1 MTRIASL
8 AVAGE
13 TGGGAAE
20 LLAAGCFQDRA
31 PELAGL
37 PEEARRAV
45 AEVAARPGWR
55 GREEQCGQTGA
66 GAAVVTLYG
75 LGPAQDLTFAK
86 LERWLLRVAEDAR
99 QSGLHRLAVA
109 LPPHE
114 QTVGAAAAARVERAA
129 ALASYRFERFRSESE
144 NGRLERIELLPPGG
158 ATAAYRDELDGAVKL
173 AAAVAYARDLANTP
187 GNEASPAWLEE
198 RARELAASHGM
209 EITVLDAAELA
220 RRRMG
225 GLLAVGGGSAHP
237 PRLLRLSLGDVREG
251 EGGGAGTARGGAGGA
266 VGGGGARDGAGG
278 SGTGATALVGKGIT
292 FDSGGIS
299 IKPAADMEQMKFDK
313 CGACAVLGAMRAAAD
328 LGIGRE
334 GSGGGEGGAGG
345 PLRAYLPLAENMLGG
360 AAYRPGDIVRCYNG
374 KTVEITNT
382 DAEGRMILAD
392 AISWA
397 VEEGAAALV
406 ELSTLTGA
414 CVVALGHL
422 AAGLFSPDDGL
433 AAELSAAAAASG
445 ERLWRLP
452 MLPEFLDEMKAL
464 HADLRNSAGRWG
476 GASTAAAFL
485 SQFTGGLKRWA
496 HLDIAGVAY
505 AKSEDGRG
513 TAATGFGV
521 ASLVDWL
528 RRREP

>member
-1 MTRIASL
+1 MTQIPSVT
-8 AVAGE
+8 VAAEGPA
-13 TGGGAAE
+13 GAE
-20 LLAAGCFQDRA
+20 LLVVGCFQDGP
-31 PELAGL
+31 PEVDRL
-37 PEEARRAV
+37 PEAVRRAV
-45 AEVAARPGWR
+45 QQVAARPGWH
-55 GREEQCGQTGA
+55 GREEQCGQTSTTSTLST
-66 GAAVVTLYG
+66 AAPTAQTLQDSPQTAQLPQIAPSPATPPVVSLYG
-75 LGPAQDLTFAK
+75 LGMPQEFTFGK

-99 QSGLHRLAVA
+99 QSGFQRLAIA
-109 LPPHE
+109 LPRHE
-114 QTVGAAAAARVERAA
+114 QTVGAAAARRVTRVA
-129 ALASYRFERFRSESE
+129 ALCDYRFEHFRTDID
-144 NGRLERIELLPPGG
+144 NGSLKTVELLPPAGSEADYGDQLG
-158 ATAAYRDELDGAVKL
+158 AAVKV
-173 AAAVAYARDLANTP
+173 AAAVGYARDLANMP
-187 GNEASPAWLEE
+187 GNAAHPDWMEE
-198 RARELAASHGM
+198 QARELAASHGM
-209 EITVLDAAELA
+209 EITVLDAAELG

-237 PRLLRLSLGDVREG
+237 PRLLRLSLGEHPAAA
-251 EGGGAGTARGGAGGA
+251 GAARAPSPA
-266 VGGGGARDGAGG
+266 I
-278 SGTGATALVGKGIT
+278 ALVGKGVT
-292 FDSGGIS
+292 FDTGGIS

-328 LGIGRE
+328 LGLGL
-334 GSGGGEGGAGG
+334 
-345 PLRAYLPLAENMLGG
+345 PLRAYLPVAENMLGG

-392 AISWA
+392 ALSWA
-397 VEEGAAALV
+397 AEEGAGSLV
-406 ELSTLTGA
+406 ELSTLTGS

-422 AAGLFSPDDGL
+422 AAGLFSQDDGL
-433 AAELSAAAAASG
+433 AAELAVAAAASG

-452 MLPEFLDEMKAL
+452 MLPEFLDEMKTL

-485 SQFTGGLKRWA
+485 SQFTGSLRRWA

-505 AKSEDGRG
+505 ATSEDGRG